1 MKTIGVLTSGG
12 DAPAMN
18 AAIRAVVRMG
28 TDNDLRVLG
37 IQNGY
42 NGLIEGDI
50 IEMDRSS
57 VSDIIHRGGTILK
70 TARSEEFRTPQGRE
84 RAKKVMDIFKIDGL
98 VVIGGDGS
106 FRGAQLLSELGV
118 PVIGIPGTIDNDLSY
133 TDYTIGFD
141 TALNTILDCINKIR
155 DTSTSHQ
162 RISII
167 EVMGRECGD
176 LALFAGIAGGA
187 ESVIIPEV
195 EFSFE
200 KVCTSIFEGKRRGK
214 LHNLIILA
222 EGVAKKIG
230 GAEKLAH
237 DLEEVTGL
245 QCRATVLGYIQ
256 RGGNP
261 SGSDRI
267 LASKLGTRSVELLLE
282 GKSGIAVGIR
292 NGQII
297 DVDINEAL
305 AMEKN
310 FDEKLYDIAQ
320 VLSY

>member
-28 TDNDLRVLG
+28 TDNNLRVLG

-50 IEMDRSS
+50 VEMQRFS

-70 TARSEEFRTPQGRE
+70 TARSEEFRTPEGRE

-106 FRGAQLLSELGV
+106 FKGAKLLSELGV

-176 LALFAGIAGGA
+176 LSLFAGIAGGA

-200 KVCTSIFEGKRRGK
+200 EICTSIFEGKRRGK

-222 EGVAKKIG
+222 EGVSKNIG
-230 GAEKLAH
+230 GAEKLAK
-237 DLEEVTGL
+237 DLEDVTGL

-261 SGSDRI
+261 SAFDRI
-267 LASKLGTRSVELLLE
+267 LASKLGVRAVELLME
-282 GKSGIAVGIR
+282 GASGRAVGTK

-297 DVDINEAL
+297 DMDIKEAL
-305 AMEKN
+305 EMEKV
-310 FDEKLYDIAQ
+310 FDKSLYHIARI
-320 VLSY
+320 LSY

>member
-28 TDNDLRVLG
+28 TDNNLRVLG

-50 IEMDRSS
+50 VEMQRFS

-70 TARSEEFRTPQGRE
+70 TARSEEFRTPEGRE

-106 FRGAQLLSELGV
+106 FKGAKLLSELGV

-176 LALFAGIAGGA
+176 LSLFAGIAGGA

-200 KVCTSIFEGKRRGK
+200 EICTSIFEGKRKGK

-222 EGVAKKIG
+222 EGVAKNIG
-230 GAEKLAH
+230 GAEKLAK
-237 DLEEVTGL
+237 DLEDVTGL

-261 SGSDRI
+261 SAFDRI
-267 LASKLGTRSVELLLE
+267 LASKLGVRAVELLME
-282 GKSGIAVGIR
+282 GASGRAVGTK

-297 DVDINEAL
+297 DMDIKEAL
-305 AMEKN
+305 EIEKT
-310 FDEKLYDIAQ
+310 FDKRLYHIARI
-320 VLSY
+320 LSY